1 MWGGVGFYLAIVII
15 QYAELVNNMV
25 YKENIMKWNIKNKR
39 SAELLRH
46 EGKLILRISTPISAK
61 GKLFHDLLDV
71 TQYGEERITKAME
84 EWVSGKLVQEAFPF
98 LSPDARDLI
107 LMPSFLNNNPYPQP
121 RLRIKEE

>member
-1 MWGGVGFYLAIVII
+1 
-15 QYAELVNNMV
+15 
-25 YKENIMKWNIKNKR
+25 MKWNIKNKR
-39 SAELLRH
+39 SAELFEH

-84 EWVSGKLVQEAFPF
+84 EWISGKLVQEAFPF

-107 LMPSFLNNNPYPQP
+107 IMPSFLFYTTTPYPQP
-121 RLRIKEE
+121 RLSLGDK